1 MNITKILFEK
11 IKNARLISNIDYF
24 DFFKVKQSKFLKF
37 GHYQIDGILRASKI
51 FNMEPKKI
59 ANKIIQ
65 LFISDNISEKIEFI
79 QPRYI
84 NFFLKRSW
92 IEKQLYITYCKKN
105 LGISTTNKKT
115 IVIDYS
121 SPNIGKE
128 MHVGHIR
135 STIIGDSIA
144 RILNFLGHRVIKA
157 NHIGDW
163 GMQFGMLIARIKEL
177 KTFDFAKI
185 KCSDLDALY
194 CEAKQKYDLNEHFKK
209 KTHYCTLKLQ
219 KKNKNSIYIWKKLV
233 NISLKHNQNIY
244 KQLNVNLSY
253 KNTMG
258 ESLYN
263 DIIPDIITDLKK
275 KKLAVTQSGNIIV
288 ILNEL
293 KNKDGYPM
301 GVILKKSNG
310 IYLYAATDIACI
322 KYRYDVFKANKIIY
336 YTDLRQ
342 SQHLSQIFMIARKA
356 KYIPSSVQLEH
367 HAFGMI
373 LKKDGTPFKT
383 RSGNTIKLSTL
394 LQQAK
399 EKAKNLILN
408 KKTNIAKEDIELL
421 SQAIGIGAIKYFEL
435 SKNRTTNYVFDW
447 NNMLNFHGNTAPYM
461 QYAYARM
468 ISLLRKNTYKKIRTN
483 RFIINKIE
491 EEHLAISLLQ
501 FEEHI
506 SKTTKFGMPNILC
519 NYLYSLSKVFSKFY
533 EKCPILYIKDTQ
545 LKTSRLQLILLT
557 IRTLRIGLNF
567 LGIPLVNKM

>member
-1 MNITKILFEK
+1 
-11 IKNARLISNIDYF
+11 
-24 DFFKVKQSKFLKF
+24 
-37 GHYQIDGILRASKI
+37 
-51 FNMEPKKI
+51 
-59 ANKIIQ
+59 
-65 LFISDNISEKIEFI
+65 
-79 QPRYI
+79 
-84 NFFLKRSW
+84 
-92 IEKQLYITYCKKN
+92 
-105 LGISTTNKKT
+105 
-115 IVIDYS
+115 
-121 SPNIGKE
+121 
-128 MHVGHIR
+128 
-135 STIIGDSIA
+135 
-144 RILNFLGHRVIKA
+144 
-157 NHIGDW
+157 
-163 GMQFGMLIARIKEL
+163 
-177 KTFDFAKI
+177 
-185 KCSDLDALY
+185 
-194 CEAKQKYDLNEHFKK
+194 
-209 KTHYCTLKLQ
+209 
-219 KKNKNSIYIWKKLV
+219 
-233 NISLKHNQNIY
+233 
-244 KQLNVNLSY
+244 
-253 KNTMG
+253 MG

-461 QYAYARM
+461 QYAYA
-468 ISLLRKNTYKKIRTN
+468 
-483 RFIINKIE
+483 
-491 EEHLAISLLQ
+491 H
-501 FEEHI
+501 
-506 SKTTKFGMPNILC
+506 
-519 NYLYSLSKVFSKFY
+519 
-533 EKCPILYIKDTQ
+533 TQ